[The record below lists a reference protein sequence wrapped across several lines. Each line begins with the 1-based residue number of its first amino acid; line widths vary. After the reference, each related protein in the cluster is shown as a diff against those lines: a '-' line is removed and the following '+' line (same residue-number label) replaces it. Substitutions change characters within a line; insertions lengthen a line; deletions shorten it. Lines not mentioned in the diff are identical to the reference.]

1 MDFTTHTKEQVLFC
15 MSLIKL
21 RRFYFYSY
29 CKMPFL
35 LEFYLILT
43 NNKYSSYRV
52 GV

>member
-1 MDFTTHTKEQVLFC
+1 MEVKIKEIIRL
-15 MSLIKL
+15 LIK
-21 RRFYFYSY
+21 F
-29 CKMPFL
+29 FL